1 MMVAVLLADSAA
13 LRTALGCVLV
23 EAGIEKRFRHDKHD
37 AILIRVVGNH
47 ERGLVPGG
55 MMCGYEANR
64 YCDSLV
70 RQGYTKAWGCGDLR
84 YWLLDRLTRKYKDA
98 PDKYVSAYYK
108 CGYTVDEKSHLDIDT
123 LDVVFVIA
131 A

>member
-1 MMVAVLLADSAA
+1 MRKIKHFAGYGS
-13 LRTALGCVLV
+13 V

-84 YWLLDRLTRKYKDA
+84 YWLLDRLTRKYKDV

-108 CGYTVDEKSHLDIDT
+108 CDT
-123 LDVVFVIA
+123 QSTRSRIST
-131 A
+131 